1 MNDVEN
7 RHDIENI
14 VKKFY
19 EKAIPDDVIGHFF
32 TQVIPI
38 DWDEHIQIVTDFWDS
53 MIFGTSEYTRNPMT
67 PHMHLHSL
75 SKMEKH
81 HFDRW
86 LHLWTTTINEN
97 YEGTT
102 AKEIITRATSIAK
115 IMEFKVN
122 Q

>member
-7 RHDIENI
+7 RYDIENI

-19 EKAIPDDVIGHFF
+19 EKAIPDALIGHFF
-32 TQVIPI
+32 TQIVPI
-38 DWDEHIQIVTDFWDS
+38 DWDEHIQVVTNFWDS
-53 MIFGTSEYTRNPMT
+53 IIFGTSKYARNPMT

-75 SKMEKH
+75 SKMRKH

-86 LHLWTTTINEN
+86 LELWTGTINQN
-97 YEGTT
+97 YEGNT
-102 AKEIITRATSIAK
+102 AKEIISRASSIAK

>member
-19 EKAIPDDVIGHFF
+19 EKAIPDAVIGHFF

-38 DWDEHIQIVTDFWDS
+38 DWDEHIQIVTNFWDS

-75 SKMEKH
+75 SKMQKP

-86 LHLWTTTINEN
+86 LELWTGTINEN
-97 YEGTT
+97 YEGNT